1 MNPITAWC
9 AAIATASIA
18 VALFVF
24 LVTAAVLRTPHH
36 HHQATTPAT
45 AKATKM
51 VLPLPPLLE
60 IDRFQVI
67 GKALLVKR
75 CPVIPQMDPTGQL
88 CRWRFAEI

>member
-24 LVTAAVLRTPHH
+24 LVTAAVLRTS